1 MGNIS
6 TTKALQFHQLQHM
19 AKEPV
24 RVVVEYVTLDVVENV
39 LMDAIVYVAEDIA
52 VKCHR

>member
-1 MGNIS
+1 
-6 TTKALQFHQLQHM
+6 M

-24 RVVVEYVTLDVVENV
+24 RVVVEYVTLDVA
-39 LMDAIVYVAEDIA
+39 MDAIVDVAEDIA